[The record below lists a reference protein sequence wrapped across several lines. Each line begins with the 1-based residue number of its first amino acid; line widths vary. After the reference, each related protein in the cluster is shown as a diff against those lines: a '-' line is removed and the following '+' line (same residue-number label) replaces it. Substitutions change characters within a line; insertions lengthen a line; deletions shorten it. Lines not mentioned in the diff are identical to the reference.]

1 MAKRT
6 PPEEQEY
13 RPVNEQLARDVLN
26 RRAHRSTP
34 EPQIV
39 EPPEQ
44 DGTLEATHHED
55 DETSPEPASEARS
68 AAALKVVR
76 PRRGGRGNEQP
87 KEPTRAKRKEMVSEK
102 RMLLSEDEDRLFEEL
117 VKGISYELR
126 VKVKASNVLRA
137 CLTLLNHVQVELLKQ
152 CRRMEPPQRPRYDDP
167 TSIQVFEEHLAHLF
181 DSAVRNTKSLD

>member
-44 DGTLEATHHED
+44 DGALEVAHPED
-55 DETSPEPASEARS
+55 VETSPEPASEARS

-76 PRRGGRGNEQP
+76 PRRGSRGNEQP

-117 VKGISYELR
+117 VSGISRELR

-152 CRRMEPPQRPRYDDP
+152 CRRMDPPQRPRYDDP
-167 TSIQVFEEHLAHLF
+167 TSIQVFEEHLARLF

>member
-13 RPVNEQLARDVLN
+13 RPVNEQLARNVLT

-39 EPPEQ
+39 ESPEQ
-44 DGTLEATHHED
+44 DGTLETAHPGD
-55 DETSPEPASEARS
+55 DETLPEPVSEAQS
-68 AAALKVVR
+68 AAALKVLR
-76 PRRGGRGNEQP
+76 SKRGGRGNEQP

-117 VKGISYELR
+117 VSGISRELR

-152 CRRMEPPQRPRYDDP
+152 CRRMDPPQRPRYDDP
-167 TSIQVFEEHLAHLF
+167 TSIQVFEEHLARLF

>member
-13 RPVNEQLARDVLN
+13 RPVNEQLARDVLT

-68 AAALKVVR
+68 AAALRVVR

-117 VKGISYELR
+117 VSGISRELR

-137 CLTLLNHVQVELLKQ
+137 CLTLLNYVQDELLKQ
-152 CRRMEPPQRPRYDDP
+152 CRRMDPPQRPRYDDP
-167 TSIQVFEEHLAHLF
+167 TSIQVFEEHLARLF